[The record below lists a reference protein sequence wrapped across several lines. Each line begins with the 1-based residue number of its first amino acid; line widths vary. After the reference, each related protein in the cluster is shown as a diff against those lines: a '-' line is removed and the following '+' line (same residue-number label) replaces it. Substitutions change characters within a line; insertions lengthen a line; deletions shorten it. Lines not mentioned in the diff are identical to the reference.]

1 MKGTTKAGPHGQA
14 TFYSHIDA
22 LAIGQNMHVYSAIK
36 EYCSLTGSGLLM
48 AEINKYIAT
57 YKDLKCSGLT
67 AKLSF
72 LQEAAGKTRV
82 IAISDFWTQQALYP
96 LHKELYRFL
105 SMLETDGTNSHNRV
119 AGLTREAT
127 RRGAPCHSFDLQT
140 ATDRI
145 PRLLEGDLIA
155 AI

>member
-1 MKGTTKAGPHGQA
+1 MRGTTKAGPNGQA
-14 TFYSHIDA
+14 TFYSHVDA
-22 LAIGQNMHVYSAIK
+22 LAISQDVSVYSAIK
-36 EYCSLTGSGLLM
+36 EYCSFTGSGLLM
-48 AEINKYIAT
+48 DEINKYIST

-96 LHKELYRFL
+96 LHRELYRFL
-105 SMLETDGTNSHNRV
+105 ATLETDGTNSHNRV
-119 AGLTREAT
+119 AVLTREAT
-127 RRGAPCHSFDLQT
+127 KRGAPCHSFDLQT

-145 PRLLEGDLIA
+145 PRILEGDLIA